1 MTKKLSISV
10 VIAAYNEEKYI
21 KNVLQALKE
30 QTFKDFELIVVD
42 NNSSDGTSCIAKSMG
57 AKVFLEKSQGYVFA
71 VQRGLHEAKGDILA
85 VTDSDT
91 SPDPDWLEK
100 IVSAF
105 QDESVVAVTGSVK
118 YKDAGFLGNLLTFPI
133 YSFFLWFNF
142 LLGKPH
148 LTGTSLAMRRSTYL
162 KTGGLDTRY
171 RISADVEIGLRLK
184 NFGKVL
190 FLPSLSVVAS
200 SRRWSTQRSHS
211 LLKYTKAYFG
221 TVWFNKPPLEDL
233 KPVR

>member
-1 MTKKLSISV
+1 MSKKLSVSV
-10 VIAAYNEEKYI
+10 VIAAYNEEKYL
-21 KNVLQALKE
+21 KNVLLALKR
-30 QTFKDFELIVVD
+30 QTYKDFELIVVD
-42 NNSSDGTSCIAKSMG
+42 NNSNDQTSSIAKSMG

-71 VQRGLHEAKGDILA
+71 VQKGLHEAKGDILA

-91 SPDPDWLEK
+91 SPEPDWLEK
-100 IVSAF
+100 IVAAF
-105 QDESVVAVTGSVK
+105 NDEKVVAVTGSVR
-118 YKDAGFLGNLLTFPI
+118 YKDAGPLGNFLTYPF
-133 YSFFLWFNF
+133 YSLFLWINF
-142 LLGKPH
+142 LVGKPH

-162 KTGGLDTRY
+162 KAGGLDTRY

-184 NFGKVL
+184 SFGKVL

-200 SRRWSTQRSHS
+200 SRRWSSQRSHN

-221 TVWFNKPPLEDL
+221 TVWLNKPPLEDL

>member
-1 MTKKLSISV
+1 MSKKLSVSV

-21 KNVLQALKE
+21 ATVLNALKQ
-30 QTFKDFELIVVD
+30 QTLKDFELIVVD
-42 NNSSDGTSCIAKSMG
+42 NNSSDNTSGIAKSLG

-71 VQRGLHEAKGDILA
+71 VRRGLLEAKGDILA

-91 SPDPDWLEK
+91 SPESDWLEK
-100 IVSAF
+100 IVEAF
-105 QDESVVAVTGSVK
+105 QDEKVVAVTGSVR
-118 YKDAGFLGNLLTFPI
+118 YKDAGLLGNLLTYPF
-133 YSFFLWFNF
+133 YSLFLWVNF

-148 LTGTSLAMRRSTYL
+148 LTGTSLAMRRDAY
-162 KTGGLDTRY
+162 KKAGGLDTRY

-184 NFGKVL
+184 DLGKVL
-190 FLPSLSVVAS
+190 FIPSLSVVAS
-200 SRRWSTQRSHS
+200 SRRWSSQRSHN

-221 TVWFNKPPLEDL
+221 TVWFNRPPLEDL